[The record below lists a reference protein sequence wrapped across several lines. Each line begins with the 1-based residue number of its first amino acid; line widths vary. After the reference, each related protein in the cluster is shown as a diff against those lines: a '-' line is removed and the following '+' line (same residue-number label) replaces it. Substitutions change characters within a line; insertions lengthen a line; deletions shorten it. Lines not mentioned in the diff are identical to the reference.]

1 MTKSFKGVKDPNI
14 SEIYVSLYLRNNG
27 TWSLIHCQTPSS
39 TFNECPYGCVI
50 LDGATHSRPHYCK
63 GQDTVRYCIILSVSI
78 YLFMEPYKGYKSAII
93 FSLPELIKQR
103 LLQGKISNFI
113 TRDIVE
119 GNLTKQKPEFYQK
132 GQ

>member
-1 MTKSFKGVKDPNI
+1 MEPGALFIVRLHPLPSTNVLMV
-14 SEIYVSLYLRNNG
+14 VSSLMALLTQGHTTLR
-27 TWSLIHCQTPSS
+27 
-39 TFNECPYGCVI
+39 
-50 LDGATHSRPHYCK
+50 

-103 LLQGKISNFI
+103 LLQGKNSNFI